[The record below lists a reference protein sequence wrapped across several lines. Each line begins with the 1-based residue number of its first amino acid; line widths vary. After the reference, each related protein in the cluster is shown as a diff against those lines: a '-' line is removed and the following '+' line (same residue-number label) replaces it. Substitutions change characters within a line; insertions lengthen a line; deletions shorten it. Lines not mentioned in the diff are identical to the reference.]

1 MKRGTL
7 RDVRDPRPDRSP
19 SLHTRVYRRVMGRT
33 NVVVDDELI
42 LKVMRLY
49 GLRTKREAIDL
60 ALRRVAGED
69 GDRGRNMRDMEGT
82 GWEADLSELRRDRL
96 SH

>member
-1 MKRGTL
+1 
-7 RDVRDPRPDRSP
+7 
-19 SLHTRVYRRVMGRT
+19 MGRT

-82 GWEADLSELRRDRL
+82 GWEAVLSERRRDRL